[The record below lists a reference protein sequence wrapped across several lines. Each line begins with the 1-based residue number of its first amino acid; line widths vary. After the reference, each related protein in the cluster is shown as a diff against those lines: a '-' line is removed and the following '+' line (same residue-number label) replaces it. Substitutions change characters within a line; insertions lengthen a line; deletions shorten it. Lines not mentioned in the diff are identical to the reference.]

1 MNTAHE
7 CENAV
12 VYTHKLLAISFILAQ
27 APTQTKTGCTLRD
40 PLPPPPP
47 PLPIGA
53 PTPLPWLTQKGRS
66 LSLRSLIST
75 EGKLVSVRRD
85 RRHWQLATPELE
97 QIFDN
102 LIALVLVLRLE
113 NVLALLAN
121 DGELERVW
129 GDAGYQRGLAM
140 YACIHVC
147 VCVCVCVCACV
158 RACCVRERRG
168 GCARRRSTH
177 LSIVK
182 RLDRLGLA
190 ERHLGHRAGGRA
202 ILERRLV
209 RDAVRLGE
217 KVARLPPDD
226 GAEERNAN
234 PTLLPMWK
242 RAGEERERPA
252 ASDRL
257 QGRLMRRLGNPA

>member
-147 VCVCVCVCACV
+147 VCVFVCVRACV
-158 RACCVRERRG
+158 RACAVCVREEVGARG
-168 GCARRRSTH
+168 GDPHTSASSSALIASVLQNGTLVTVPVGVPSSSVGWYEMPSASAKKWRGCHQTMVPRKGMRIPPSCQCGKGRVRRERGRRR
-177 LSIVK
+177 LI
-182 RLDRLGLA
+182 GC
-190 ERHLGHRAGGRA
+190 
-202 ILERRLV
+202 
-209 RDAVRLGE
+209 RDG
-217 KVARLPPDD
+217 
-226 GAEERNAN
+226 
-234 PTLLPMWK
+234 
-242 RAGEERERPA
+242 
-252 ASDRL
+252 S
-257 QGRLMRRLGNPA
+257 